1 MISIKDFLVRQLQ
14 KTSIFEMAYTRNKYM
29 ENLNNIRLQLIENW
43 CLIRYCTLSGRT
55 QTKNHWQNELYNYVK
70 SLQDM
75 TLKTKGKKYA
85 SEEVLIEWA
94 ELDNEDH
101 IYKIFKR
108 KARKENLDLNDP
120 NIKQACKDFA
130 KFGIH
135 ELIDIISM
143 NDTDENFD
151 YIDEYIYK
159 KI

>member
-1 MISIKDFLVRQLQ
+1 MINIKDFLVRQLQ

-130 KFGIH
+130 KFGVY

-151 YIDEYIYK
+151 YIDEYIYE